1 MINTTLLKQIGYS
14 IGLSIAVV
22 ASSSVS
28 AHPHSWI
35 NMTTQIKGDDQQ
47 LTGFDMTWTFDAMT
61 TAYLFDG
68 EDMSKAHREATLAKL
83 AQSVIDNML
92 PSHYF
97 TYFFDADGTT
107 PIRYE
112 KVTKAR
118 LTTAKGKAT
127 LQFDLPLAKP
137 YVFNGKT
144 LTLKVFDPTYYVDMS
159 WDDRSHLIFD
169 EALKKH
175 CELTLIEP
183 HPTPE
188 QVSYAMSLPVDADPD
203 NALGQ
208 LFTQAAAITCQA
220 SASH

>member
-1 MINTTLLKQIGYS
+1 MLDKNLYKSFALCLLVLG
-14 IGLSIAVV
+14 
-22 ASSSVS
+22 VS
-28 AHPHSWI
+28 PPTFAHPHSWI
-35 NMTTQIKGDDQQ
+35 DMTTHIKGDQKT
-47 LTGFDMTWTFDAMT
+47 LTGFHMVWTFDAMT

-68 EDMSKAHREATLAKL
+68 EDMSKSHREATLKKL

-92 PSHYF
+92 SSHYF
-97 TYFFDADGTT
+97 TYFYDVDGTT

-112 KVTKAR
+112 KVDTAT
-118 LTTAKGKAT
+118 LTTHKGKAT
-127 LQFDLPLAKP
+127 LTFDLPLAKP
-137 YVFNGKT
+137 YVFNGKP

-159 WDDRSHLIFD
+159 WADRSHLIFD

-175 CELTLIEP
+175 CAMTLIEP

-208 LFTQAAAITCQA
+208 LFTQAATITCHA
-220 SASH
+220 SARH